1 MAEMK
6 LLIPVLRALDAGV
19 SGSAA
24 GIARQLN
31 VPRAQVT
38 AALAEARELGVPLV
52 ARRGRGYSLA
62 HRIDWL
68 DMQRVVSAL
77 GQEAS
82 QADVHVLDRVGS
94 TNDAILA
101 MTGGSRGRAL
111 VVTAELQDG
120 GRGRRGRRWS
130 SGVANALTFSM
141 LWQVRE
147 RLQLLSAAS
156 LVVGVA
162 LRRAMAEL
170 GAPDVRLKWPN
181 DLLCTQGKL
190 GGVLIEGVPE
200 RGLGVLVIGIGINVR
215 VPREIKSVLDQPV
228 ADVEDLGVVA
238 DRSTI
243 LGACLRHLIEAL
255 MQFESEGFVHLRRE
269 WLTHAAFLSQQVA
282 LRHGHGETEHGI
294 MTGIDEDG
302 ALLLATPLGSK
313 KIYSGDVSL
322 RADRGPA
329 GRTP

>member
-24 GIARQLN
+24 GLARHLH
-31 VPRAQVT
+31 VPRARVT
-38 AALAEARELGVPLV
+38 AALAEAHELGVPLV
-52 ARRGRGYSLA
+52 AQRGRGYSLA
-62 HRIDWL
+62 RRIDWL
-68 DMQRVVSAL
+68 DTARVLAAM
-77 GQEAS
+77 GKEAAH
-82 QADVHVLDRVGS
+82 ADVRVLDRVGS
-94 TNDAILA
+94 TNDAIPCA
-101 MTGGSRGRAL
+101 ADVSPGRVL

-147 RLQLLSAAS
+147 RLQSLSAAS

-162 LRRAMAEL
+162 LRRALAEL
-170 GAPDVRLKWPN
+170 GTSDVRLKWPN

-215 VPREIKSVLDQPV
+215 VPSEVKSAIDQPI

-243 LGACLRHLIEAL
+243 LGVCLRHLIEAL
-255 MQFESEGFVHLRRE
+255 MQFESEGFARLRRE

-322 RADRGPA
+322 RADRVPV